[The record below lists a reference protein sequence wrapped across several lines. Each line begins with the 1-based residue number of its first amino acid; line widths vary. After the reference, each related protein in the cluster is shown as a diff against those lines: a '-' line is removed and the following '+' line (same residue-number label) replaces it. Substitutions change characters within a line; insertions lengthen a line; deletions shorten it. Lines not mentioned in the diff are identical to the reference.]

1 MRQQHRN
8 AVVVVGGQWGDE
20 GKGKVVDLISPSFD
34 LVARYQG
41 GHNAGHTVKFE
52 DRHFALRL
60 IPSGICRPGV
70 LNLIGNGLVVDPRA
84 LLSEMD
90 GLRTAGVPV
99 GDNLRIS
106 DRAHVILPTHAL
118 MDGAREKALG
128 SAGIGTTSRGIGPTY
143 ETKAART
150 GIRMADLVDP
160 DRFVK
165 AVRPLLS
172 YHHDALQHFFQV
184 EAPDVEQ
191 TIAEYI
197 ECGRRLAPMV
207 TDVSVLISDRLKA
220 GARLLCEGAQGLMLD
235 LDHGSYPFV
244 TSSSCG
250 PGGAAIGLGLPPSA
264 IGVVVAVMKAYTTRV
279 GAGPFPT
286 ELHDEIGERIRTRG
300 GEFGT
305 VTGRP
310 RRTGWFDAVVA
321 RTAVRIGGL
330 DALALTKLDILDEED
345 PIRMCVG
352 YQIGGRTVNEIPAR
366 IDHYEEAKP
375 VYRDFPGWKSS
386 TAGISEFERLPE
398 KARSYVASL
407 EEEVGCRVALL
418 GTGAKRNETI
428 LRPGT
433 LLDAWLPATVG

>member
-1 MRQQHRN
+1 MRQQNRN

-60 IPSGICRPGV
+60 IPSGICRSGI
-70 LNLIGNGLVVDPRA
+70 LNLLGNGLVIDPRA
-84 LLSEMD
+84 LLLEMD
-90 GLRTAGVPV
+90 GLIAAGVPV

-128 SAGIGTTSRGIGPTY
+128 AGNIGTTSRGIGPTY

-150 GIRMADLVDP
+150 GLRMADLVDP

-165 AVRPLLS
+165 AARPLLS
-172 YHHDALQHFFQV
+172 YHADALQHFFGV
-184 EAPDVEQ
+184 AAPDVEGV
-191 TIAEYI
+191 IAEYI
-197 ECGRRLAPMV
+197 ACGKRLAPMV
-207 TDVSVLISDRLKA
+207 TDVSVLLHERLSQ

-235 LDHGSYPFV
+235 LDHGTYPFV

-250 PGGAAIGLGLPPSA
+250 PGGAITGLGLPPSA
-264 IGVVVAVMKAYTTRV
+264 IGAVIAVMKAYTTRV
-279 GAGPFPT
+279 GSGPFPT
-286 ELHDEIGERIRTRG
+286 ELHDEIGERIRDRG
-300 GEFGT
+300 CEFGT

-321 RTAVRIGGL
+321 RAAARIAGL

-345 PIRMCVG
+345 PIRVCVA
-352 YQIGGRTVNEIPAR
+352 YEIDGRTVAEIPAR
-366 IDHYEEAKP
+366 TDHYERALP
-375 VYRDFPGWKSS
+375 VYRSFPGWKCS
-386 TAGISEFERLPE
+386 TAGICEFERLPE
-398 KARSYVASL
+398 KARHYIAAL
-407 EEEVGCRVALL
+407 EGEVGVKVALL
-418 GTGAKRNETI
+418 GTGPKRNETI

-433 LLDAWLPATVG
+433 VLDSWLPATVR